1 MRNPEALDQLMDTE
15 AGLAAESSVLR
26 HAALIMW
33 PSFLAACLLEAL
45 VFALVDPGDVHWFG
59 QMTQPSRQ
67 SVYSVAF
74 FLFWLITMACSGLV
88 LWLART
94 EQSIHAPNGRLFT
107 DTSEG

>member
-1 MRNPEALDQLMDTE
+1 MRNPEPLSNPE
-15 AGLAAESSVLR
+15 AELAAESSVLR

-45 VFALVDPGDVHWFG
+45 VFALVDPGEIHWFG
-59 QMTQPSRQ
+59 QMPQPSRQ

-74 FLFWLITMACSGLV
+74 FLFWLITMACSGMV

-94 EQSIHAPNGRLFT
+94 EQKINAQSDQKLT
-107 DTSEG
+107 DKSVD

>member
-1 MRNPEALDQLMDTE
+1 MRNPEPLSNPE
-15 AGLAAESSVLR
+15 AELAAESSVLR

-59 QMTQPSRQ
+59 QMPQPSRQ

-74 FLFWLITMACSGLV
+74 FLFWMITMACSSLV

-94 EQSIHAPNGRLFT
+94 EQNINAQSTQKLT
-107 DTSEG
+107 DTSAD

>member
-1 MRNPEALDQLMDTE
+1 MQNPEPLANPE
-15 AGLAAESSVLR
+15 VERAAESSVLR

-45 VFALVDPGDVHWFG
+45 VFALVDPGEIHWFG
-59 QMTQPSRQ
+59 QMPQPSPQ

-74 FLFWLITMACSGLV
+74 FLFWLITMACSGMV

-94 EQSIHAPNGRLFT
+94 EQNIHAQNVQKLTGKSA
-107 DTSEG
+107 D